1 MAPPFTIT
9 DASPEDEP
17 ALAAMMRGL
26 NEAENELVPYHD
38 LSDAA
43 AIEHVRYMMNC
54 VNEQG
59 GFVLLGR
66 RDGEALG
73 FAIGLVETED
83 GAYVLP
89 DHRRYG
95 ALTDIFVALQARG
108 GGLAGALLVESE
120 ARFRALSLSEMR
132 LNVLEGN
139 GRARRFYG
147 KSGFLPYGQIL
158 SKSL

>member
-1 MAPPFTIT
+1 MKNHTIA
-9 DASPEDEP
+9 DASPDDEP

-43 AIEHVRYMMNC
+43 ALEHVRYLMAC
-54 VNEQG
+54 VKEQG
-59 GFVLLGR
+59 GFALIGR
-66 RDGEALG
+66 RDSEALG

-95 ALTDIFVALQARG
+95 LLTDIFVAPQARG
-108 GGLAGALLVESE
+108 GGLAAALLAGSE
-120 ARFRALSLSEMR
+120 ARFRALGLSEMR

-139 GRARRFYG
+139 ARARGFYG
-147 KSGFLPYGQIL
+147 KSGFLPYGRVL
-158 SKSL
+158 SKPL

>member
-1 MAPPFTIT
+1 MNITIA

-26 NEAENELVPYHD
+26 NEAENELVPNRD
-38 LSDAA
+38 VTDAA
-43 AIEHVRYMMNC
+43 ALEHVRYLMTC
-54 VNEQG
+54 VKEQG
-59 GFVLLGR
+59 GFALIGR

-73 FAIGLVETED
+73 FAIGLVETEE

-89 DHRRYG
+89 EHRRFG
-95 ALTDIFVALQARG
+95 FLTDIFVAPQARG
-108 GGLAGALLVESE
+108 GGLAGALLARSE
-120 ARFRALSLSEMR
+120 ARFRALGLSEMR

-158 SKSL
+158 SKPL